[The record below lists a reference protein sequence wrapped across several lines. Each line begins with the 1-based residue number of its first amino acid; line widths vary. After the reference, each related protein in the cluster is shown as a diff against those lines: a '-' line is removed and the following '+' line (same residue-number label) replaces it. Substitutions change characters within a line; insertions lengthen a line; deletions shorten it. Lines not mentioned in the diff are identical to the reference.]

1 MKDEII
7 KAEDYGLEVAKANEL
22 TVGLKVV
29 RDERKLLIKEFE
41 EVSKLELTQEN
52 LPKFKELR
60 LKIVKNRTQ
69 GTNKWHKTNK
79 EFFLTGGKFVDAIK
93 NRENNI
99 NEQMEEKLMDAE
111 NHFENL
117 EKERIFKIQSKRVSL
132 LSEFIDDASERNLSS
147 MDDEVWDAYLY
158 TKKKTYL
165 DNIQAELD
173 AEKERQEKIKAEEKE
188 QKRIRKENEKLKK
201 EAEKSERLAKIE
213 TKKREK
219 VEEIRNKRE
228 EELQPFIVFIRNYN
242 KLISSPEKEYKLEFK
257 DIKKG
262 AEDHWEF
269 EKKEK
274 LRKLKE
280 EEDRINKECIEREK
294 QESKLKAERESKLKA
309 ENELKSRL
317 DAERKAKEDKEARI
331 QSELNKGDSDKVKDL
346 ITALDSLK
354 NKYTFKSSK
363 NKKMYKNVGELIDK
377 VTNYIKK

>member
-1 MKDEII
+1 MKTEII

-41 EVSKLELTQEN
+41 EVSKLELTEEN

-69 GTNKWHKTNK
+69 GINKWHKTNK

-93 NRENNI
+93 NKENSI

-117 EKERIFKIQSKRVSL
+117 EKERISKIQQERVSL
-132 LSEFIDDASERNLSS
+132 LSKFVDDASERNLSS

-165 DNIQAELD
+165 DFIQAELD
-173 AEKERQEKIKAEEKE
+173 AEKERQEKIKEEKKE
-188 QKRIRKENEKLKK
+188 QERIRKENEKLKK
-201 EAEKSERLAKIE
+201 EAKIREKKLESERKANEKKLKIE
-213 TKKREK
+213 RLKVEKERLERERLTKIEDVKRVEKERKERIKREK
-219 VEEIRNKRE
+219 
-228 EELQPFIVFIRNYN
+228 
-242 KLISSPEKEYKLEFK
+242 LE
-257 DIKKG
+257 
-262 AEDHWEF
+262 
-269 EKKEK
+269 
-274 LRKLKE
+274 
-280 EEDRINKECIEREK
+280 
-294 QESKLKAERESKLKA
+294 S
-309 ENELKSRL
+309 ELKSRL

>member
-1 MKDEII
+1 MKTEII

-41 EVSKLELTQEN
+41 EVSKLELTEEN

-69 GTNKWHKTNK
+69 GINKWHKTNK

-93 NRENNI
+93 NKENSI

-117 EKERIFKIQSKRVSL
+117 EKERISKIQQERVSL
-132 LSEFIDDASERNLSS
+132 LSEFVDDASERNLSS

-165 DNIQAELD
+165 DFIQAELD
-173 AEKERQEKIKAEEKE
+173 AEKERQEKIKEEKKE
-188 QKRIRKENEKLKK
+188 QDRIRKENEKLKK
-201 EAEKSERLAKIE
+201 EAKIREKKLESERKANEKKLKIERLKVEKERLERERLAKIE
-213 TKKREK
+213 DIKR
-219 VEEIRNKRE
+219 V
-228 EELQPFIVFIRNYN
+228 
-242 KLISSPEKEYKLEFK
+242 EKERKERIKRKKLE
-257 DIKKG
+257 
-262 AEDHWEF
+262 
-269 EKKEK
+269 
-274 LRKLKE
+274 
-280 EEDRINKECIEREK
+280 
-294 QESKLKAERESKLKA
+294 S
-309 ENELKSRL
+309 ELKSRL

-377 VTNYIKK
+377 VNNYIKK